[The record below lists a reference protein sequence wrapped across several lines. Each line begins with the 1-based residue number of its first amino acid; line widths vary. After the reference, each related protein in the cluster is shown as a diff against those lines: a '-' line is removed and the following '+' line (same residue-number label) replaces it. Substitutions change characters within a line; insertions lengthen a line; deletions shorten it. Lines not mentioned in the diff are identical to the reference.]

1 MRSWLVVCLV
11 VACGGSNNG
20 PDAPTFDSTIG
31 GSGTVEPC
39 AITVASTPITGS
51 SGAPG
56 GDCMPT
62 IDDTDIT
69 MNINFEAVTDP
80 LAQEAMGQIACMFTE
95 NVIPQQLGYRGS
107 GSDSVGCSV
116 NVSFT
121 DLAGSA
127 ASDAWTATA
136 ASQVNV
142 TITDLVHVSGTLN
155 IMLVDGS
162 GANPMTIGGTF

>member
-1 MRSWLVVCLV
+1 MRVWLAVCLV
-11 VACGGSNNG
+11 ACGSSNNG
-20 PDAPTFDSTIG
+20 PDASSADSTIG
-31 GSGTVEPC
+31 GSGMTEPC
-39 AITVASTPITGS
+39 AITVTSAPVTGS

-62 IDDTDIT
+62 IDDSTATI
-69 MNINFEAVTDP
+69 MINFEAVTDP

-95 NVIPQQLGYRGS
+95 GMLPQQLGFRPG
-107 GSDSVGCSV
+107 GSDSIGCAI
-116 NVSFT
+116 NVSST

-127 ASDAWTATA
+127 ASDAWAATA
-136 ASQVNV
+136 ASQVDV
-142 TITDLVHVSGTLN
+142 TITDLVHVSGTLS